1 MGHPCAG
8 WVRGADHGP
17 IRVYVPGVFTPVQTR
32 RTFEEAAEQIAD
44 KVRVGE
50 LRVGDKL
57 PGERA
62 LAAQMQISRPTLRE
76 AVKVLVDAGLL
87 EVRRGPGGGMF
98 VATDVV
104 GVEVVRQRSSLRL
117 SEVAGVLEARRM
129 LEPRVAQLAAVR
141 ATEDDFAALQRSI
154 DGMRNLVDAGRAL
167 KREDHFLQL
176 DVQFHLA
183 LARASGNATVE
194 SLMRVLFRQLEIA
207 RDMAMHLPLVPE
219 WTIEIH
225 ERTVAAVRSGDL
237 AEVEAVMDEHVGQLE
252 KTWEEETARALVRP
266 LPDFLM
272 PAHSRSKPAA

>member
-1 MGHPCAG
+1 
-8 WVRGADHGP
+8 
-17 IRVYVPGVFTPVQTR
+17 
-32 RTFEEAAEQIAD
+32 
-44 KVRVGE
+44 
-50 LRVGDKL
+50 
-57 PGERA
+57 
-62 LAAQMQISRPTLRE
+62 
-76 AVKVLVDAGLL
+76 
-87 EVRRGPGGGMF
+87 MF

-104 GVEVVRQRSSLRL
+104 GVELVRQRSSLRL
-117 SEVAGVLEARRM
+117 GEVAGVLEARRM

-154 DGMRNLVDAGRAL
+154 DAMRGLVDAGRAL
-167 KREDHFLQL
+167 KQEDRFLQL

-219 WTIEIH
+219 WTIQIH

-266 LPDFLM
+266 LPEFLL
-272 PAHSRSKPAA
+272 PASARTKPAA

>member
-1 MGHPCAG
+1 MARTG
-8 WVRGADHGP
+8 WNRSGGLTTGP
-17 IRVYVPGVFTPVQTR
+17 VRVYVPVVFTPVQTR

-44 KVRVGE
+44 KVRIGE

-76 AVKVLVDAGLL
+76 AVKVLVEAGLL

-104 GVEVVRQRSSLRL
+104 GVEIVRQRSSLRL
-117 SEVAGVLEARRM
+117 GEVAGVLEARRM

-154 DGMRNLVDAGRAL
+154 DSMRALVDAGRAL
-167 KREDHFLQL
+167 KQEDRFLQL

-219 WTIEIH
+219 WTIQIH

-237 AEVEAVMDEHVGQLE
+237 AEVESVMDEHVGQLE
-252 KTWEEETARALVRP
+252 RTWEEETARALVRP
-266 LPDFLM
+266 LPDFLL
-272 PAHSRSKPAA
+272 PAASRTKPAA

>member
-1 MGHPCAG
+1 MAWPGQNRFG
-8 WVRGADHGP
+8 GLTTGAV
-17 IRVYVPGVFTPVQTR
+17 RVYVPGVFTPVQTR

-44 KVRVGE
+44 KVRIGE

-76 AVKVLVDAGLL
+76 AVKVLVEAGLL

-104 GVEVVRQRSSLRL
+104 GVELVRQRSSLRL
-117 SEVAGVLEARRM
+117 GEVAGVLEARRM

-141 ATEDDFAALQRSI
+141 ATEEDFAALQRSI
-154 DGMRNLVDAGRAL
+154 DSMRALVDAGRAL
-167 KREDHFLQL
+167 KQEDRFLQL

-219 WTIEIH
+219 WTIQIH

-237 AEVEAVMDEHVGQLE
+237 VEVESVMDEHVGQLE
-252 KTWEEETARALVRP
+252 RTWEEETARALVRP
-266 LPDFLM
+266 LPDFLL
-272 PAHSRSKPAA
+272 PATARTKPAA

>member
-1 MGHPCAG
+1 
-8 WVRGADHGP
+8 
-17 IRVYVPGVFTPVQTR
+17 VFGPVQTR

-44 KVRVGE
+44 KVRTGE

-76 AVKVLVDAGLL
+76 AVKVLVEAGVL

-104 GVEVVRQRSSLRL
+104 PIELVRQRSSMRL
-117 SEVAGVLEARRM
+117 GEVAGVLEARRM

-141 ATEDDFAALQRSI
+141 ASEEDLHTLGRSI
-154 DGMRNLVDAGRAL
+154 TAMEELVAAGQVL
-167 KREDHFLQL
+167 TREDRFLQL

-183 LARASGNATVE
+183 LARAAGNPTVE

-207 RDMAMHLPLVPE
+207 RDMAMHLPLVPQ
-219 WTIEIH
+219 WTIDVH
-225 ERTVAAVRSGDL
+225 RKTLAAVRSGDL
-237 AEVEAVMDEHVGQLE
+237 DEVDAVMDEHLNQLE
-252 KTWEEETARALVRP
+252 RTWEEETSRALVRP
-266 LPDFLM
+266 LPEFLL
-272 PAHSRSKPAA
+272 PARSRRRDDQLDPA